1 MSTRDERNARYRANL
16 CVDCGE
22 VEHSAGRP
30 RCDNC
35 HRAHVTPVEPGLTRR
50 GKGAAT

>member
-30 RCDNC
+30 RCSTC
-35 HRAHVTPVEPGLTRR
+35 HQIWLRR
-50 GKGAAT
+50 TEFNNEAM

>member
-35 HRAHVTPVEPGLTRR
+35 HDKYLRNPLGDNQNA
-50 GKGAAT
+50 

>member
-1 MSTRDERNARYRANL
+1 MSTREERARRYRANL

-35 HRAHVTPVEPGLTRR
+35 HEIWLRR
-50 GKGAAT
+50 TEFNA